1 MVEFPYENVDDPL
14 TTGRGNFLD
23 EEISQYSIGDTLLCS
38 GFKVDSPPHD
48 SIYFRNQISA
58 VINYYNSVSNGN
70 IDLNYSVLKT
80 TFEVSLPMR
89 DYATNDEMLA
99 DFFNESITL
108 AKDDI
113 VETGLDLDDILL
125 VIFHAGM
132 GQDFSV
138 PFIDPTSHD
147 LKSAYVDDEMF
158 DGNYIEISGKK
169 ITRGLILPETQ
180 NMLYYDVAQDIFP
193 ETYDLCD
200 IQVGLTGTFALL
212 MGYAL
217 ELPPL
222 FNTESGM
229 AGVGV
234 FGLMDHGSNNGRG
247 VIPAPPT
254 AWTRINQGW
263 ADSTIIEQSGTYTI
277 NSRDERE
284 EIYGIKISSNE
295 YFLIENR
302 NNWIFENADI
312 DSLRR
317 KEEYKISDDQI
328 GHWFDTVLGELSI
341 TQFDTVGGV
350 FTKFDNYD
358 YGLPGSGLLIWHIR
372 EPEEKLSSGINNDP
386 NNQAIQLEEADG
398 AVDIGYTSSHPLFTQ
413 HVNGWK
419 FDLWYADNFYY
430 FEYGNAEETEVVFDK
445 DTRPNTD
452 ASDGA
457 QSGIRIKILSE
468 PSEEMLF
475 SVEFGVDLEYEVESL
490 SDNEI
495 IILGNG
501 QIDGVGNIFYARDDK
516 IYKNN
521 SDDGEIEFS
530 NLETYNRVLCN
541 EDICEPIIED
551 SQIGITYFDPNG
563 ELSEALDYFVLG
575 YLTSINETETLP
587 QKASLGDIDGD
598 GLDELVS
605 ISDSS
610 IVIENYPNYID
621 LNGFPVNGD
630 FHGQPLIADIINVE
644 EDHPEIICRE
654 GNHITILS
662 HKGERIREIAAFSD
676 EQIAIIPNWRDNK
689 AALIDGPQILIFDFD
704 SADSY
709 WLNEF
714 SQSSNYP
721 ESTGNHEIQTFFGI
735 SSGLKAYNYPNP
747 VEGEDTIFRF
757 FVDDANSVSIN
768 IYDILGLHVDSL
780 EKTTP
785 LIQNEFNEITWN
797 LSSGI
802 EAGLYFAEIL
812 LDSGDSQ
819 LVKVVVIR

>member
-80 TFEVSLPMR
+80 TFQVSLPMR

-113 VETGLDLDDILL
+113 VETGLDVDDVLL

-193 ETYDLCD
+193 DTYDLCD

-328 GHWFDTVLGELSI
+328 GHWFDTVLGELSV

-372 EPEEKLSSGINNDP
+372 EPEVELSSGINNDP

-413 HVNGWK
+413 HVNGWE

-468 PSEEMLF
+468 PSEEMIF

-501 QIDGVGNIFYARDDK
+501 QIDGSGNIFYARDDK

-530 NLETYNRVLCN
+530 NLESYNRVLCN
-541 EDICEPIIED
+541 EDICEPIFED

-563 ELSEALDYFVLG
+563 ELGEALDYFVVG
-575 YLTSINETETLP
+575 YLTSINETETLS

-605 ISDSS
+605 IYDSS
-610 IVIENYPNYID
+610 VVIENYPNYID

-644 EDHPEIICRE
+644 EGHPEIICRE

-689 AALIDGPQILIFDFD
+689 AALIDGSQILIFDFD

-714 SQSSNYP
+714 SQPSNYP
-721 ESTGNHEIQTFFGI
+721 ESTGHHEIQTSFGI

-747 VEGEDTIFRF
+747 VEGEDTTFRF
-757 FVDDANSVSIN
+757 FVDDANSASIN

-785 LIQNEFNEITWN
+785 WIQNEFNEIIWN
-797 LSSGI
+797 LSPAI

>member
-1 MVEFPYENVDDPL
+1 MIEFPYENVDDPL
-14 TTGRGNFLD
+14 TTGRGDFLD
-23 EEISQYSIGDTLLCS
+23 EEISQYSIGDTLLCT

-48 SIYFRNQISA
+48 TTYFRNQISA
-58 VINYYNSVSNGN
+58 IVNYYNSVSNGN
-70 IDLNYSVLKT
+70 VDLNYSVLKT

-89 DYATNDEMLA
+89 DYATSDEMLVN
-99 DFFNESITL
+99 FFNESILL

-113 VETGLDLDDILL
+113 VDTGLELDDILL
-125 VIFHAGM
+125 VVFHAGM

-158 DGNYIEISGKK
+158 NNNYIEISGKK

-193 ETYDLCD
+193 EVYDLCD

-234 FGLMDHGSNNGRG
+234 FGLMDYGSNNGRG

-254 AWTRINQGW
+254 AWTRINRGW
-263 ADSTIIEQSGTYTI
+263 ADSTIIQGSGTYTI
-277 NSRDERE
+277 SSRDASE
-284 EIYGIKISSNE
+284 EIYAIEISSNE

-302 NNWIFENADI
+302 NNWIFDNIDI

-328 GHWFDTVLGELSI
+328 GHWFDTVLGEFSE
-341 TQFDTVGGV
+341 TQFDTLGGV

-372 EPEEKLSSGINNDP
+372 EPQEQLLSGINNDP
-386 NNQAIQLEEADG
+386 NNRAIQLEEADG

-413 HVNGWK
+413 HVNGWE
-419 FDLWYADNFYY
+419 FDLWYADNLYY
-430 FEYGNAEETEVVFDK
+430 FEYGNTQETEVIFDE

-457 QSGIRIKILSE
+457 QSGIRIKVLSQ

-490 SDNEI
+490 SDNDV

-501 QIDGVGNIFYARDDK
+501 QIDGLGNIFYAHDDK

-521 SDDGEIEFS
+521 SNVGEIEFF
-530 NLETYNRVLCN
+530 NLESYNSVLCN
-541 EDICEPIIED
+541 EDICEPMVED
-551 SQIGITYFDPNG
+551 SQIAITYFPPNG
-563 ELSEALDYFVLG
+563 ELSEALDYFVVG
-575 YLTSINETETLP
+575 NLTSINQTETLL
-587 QKASLGDIDGD
+587 QKVSLGDIDGD

-610 IVIENYPNYID
+610 IIIENYPNYTD
-621 LNGFPVNGD
+621 LNGFPVNGN
-630 FHGQPLIADIINVE
+630 FHGQPLIADIIDVE
-644 EDHPEIICRE
+644 NGHPEIICRE
-654 GNHITILS
+654 DNHITILS

-676 EQIAIIPNWRDNK
+676 QQIAIVPNWRDNK
-689 AALIDGPQILIFDFD
+689 AALIDGSQILIFDFD
-704 SADSY
+704 SANSY

-721 ESTGNHEIQTFFGI
+721 KSTGYHEIKTSFGI

-747 VEGEDTIFRF
+747 VEGKGTTFRF
-757 FVDDANSVSIN
+757 FVDDANSASIN
-768 IYDILGLHVDSL
+768 IYDILGLHVHSL

-785 LIQNEFNEITWN
+785 WIQNEFNEITWN
-797 LSSGI
+797 LSPGI

-812 LDSGDSQ
+812 LDSGESQ
-819 LVKVVVIR
+819 LVKVIVIR

>member
-14 TTGRGNFLD
+14 TTGRGKFLD
-23 EEISQYSIGDTLLCS
+23 EEISQYTIGDTLLCS

-48 SIYFRNQISA
+48 TTYFKNQISA
-58 VINYYNSVSNGN
+58 VINYYNSVSNGD

-89 DYATNDEMLA
+89 DYASNDEMLVN
-99 DFFNESITL
+99 FFNESIML

-113 VETGLDLDDILL
+113 LETGLNLNDILL
-125 VIFHAGM
+125 VVFHPGM

-158 DGNYIEISGKK
+158 DGNYIEISGEK
-169 ITRGLILPETQ
+169 ITRGIILPETQ

-317 KEEYKISDDQI
+317 KEEHKISDDQI
-328 GHWFDTVLGELSI
+328 GYWFDTVLGELSI

-372 EPEEKLSSGINNDP
+372 EPEEELSSGINNDP

-413 HVNGWK
+413 HVNGWE

-430 FEYGNAEETEVVFDK
+430 FEYGNAEETEVIFDK

-530 NLETYNRVLCN
+530 NLESYNRVLCN
-541 EDICEPIIED
+541 QEICEPMIED
-551 SQIGITYFDPNG
+551 NQIAINYFNPNG
-563 ELSEALDYFVLG
+563 ELSEALDYFVVG
-575 YLTSINETETLP
+575 NLTSINQTETLS

-598 GLDELVS
+598 GLDELVY

-610 IVIENYPNYID
+610 IIIENYPNYTD
-621 LNGFPVNGD
+621 LNGFPVHGD

-819 LVKVVVIR
+819 LVKVVVIK

>member
-14 TTGRGNFLD
+14 TTGRGKFLD
-23 EEISQYSIGDTLLCS
+23 EEISQYTIGDTLLCS

-48 SIYFRNQISA
+48 TTYFKNQISA
-58 VINYYNSVSNGN
+58 VINYYNSVSNGD

-89 DYATNDEMLA
+89 DYASNDEMLVN
-99 DFFNESITL
+99 FFNESIML

-113 VETGLDLDDILL
+113 LETGLNLNDILL
-125 VIFHAGM
+125 VVFHPGM

-158 DGNYIEISGKK
+158 DGNYIEISGEK
-169 ITRGLILPETQ
+169 ITRGIILPETQ

-317 KEEYKISDDQI
+317 KEEHKISDDQI
-328 GHWFDTVLGELSI
+328 GYWFDTVLGELSI

-372 EPEEKLSSGINNDP
+372 EPEEELSSGINNDP

-413 HVNGWK
+413 HVNGWE

-430 FEYGNAEETEVVFDK
+430 FEYGNVEETEVVFDK

-530 NLETYNRVLCN
+530 NLESYNRVLCN
-541 EDICEPIIED
+541 QEICEPMIED
-551 SQIGITYFDPNG
+551 NQIAINYFNPNG
-563 ELSEALDYFVLG
+563 ELSEALDYFVVG
-575 YLTSINETETLP
+575 NLTSINQTETLS

-598 GLDELVS
+598 GLDELVY

-610 IVIENYPNYID
+610 IIIENYPNYTD
-621 LNGFPVNGD
+621 LNGFPVHGD

-819 LVKVVVIR
+819 LVKVVVIK

>member
-80 TFEVSLPMR
+80 TFQVSLPMR

-113 VETGLDLDDILL
+113 VETGLDVDNVLL

-263 ADSTIIEQSGTYTI
+263 ADSTIIEQSGIYTI

-302 NNWIFENADI
+302 NNWIFDNADI

-328 GHWFDTVLGELSI
+328 GHWFDTVLGELSV

-372 EPEEKLSSGINNDP
+372 EPEEELSSGINNDP
-386 NNQAIQLEEADG
+386 DNQAIQLEEADG

-413 HVNGWK
+413 HVNGWE

-563 ELSEALDYFVLG
+563 ELIEALDYFVLG

-689 AALIDGPQILIFDFD
+689 AALIDGSQILIFDFD

-721 ESTGNHEIQTFFGI
+721 KSTGNHEIQTFFGI

-812 LDSGDSQ
+812 LDSSDSQ

>member
-372 EPEEKLSSGINNDP
+372 EPEEELSSGINNDP
-386 NNQAIQLEEADG
+386 DNQAIQLEEADG

-413 HVNGWK
+413 HVNGWE

-563 ELSEALDYFVLG
+563 ELSEAPDYFVVG
-575 YLTSINETETLP
+575 YLTSINETETIP

-689 AALIDGPQILIFDFD
+689 AALIDGSQILIFDFD

-714 SQSSNYP
+714 SQPSNYP
-721 ESTGNHEIQTFFGI
+721 ESTGHHEIQTSFGI